1 MNTLNSK
8 LRLSVL
14 ALCLITLT
22 LIPAI
27 PRSAH
32 ANPGIFKIT
41 LMVPA
46 SNPARQSWSL
56 VVQADLSSLGIDAG
70 RVVLDFGT
78 VLNRAFTPSPD
89 ILGKTYDNGG
99 YDAVFIGQ
107 ALGIDPDPWSFYHS
121 SQFAPTGGNYQL
133 WNDTTNDQLTNQIKT
148 TLDQTQRLNL
158 VKQWQQYAFDQQP
171 AATILYTQEIVP
183 FDNTMTN
190 GAKVWSAYH
199 FPTWPP
205 VEQLSTTVANAS
217 IILAQTGPAP
227 DQGFIPELSS
237 SYYDSTVWS
246 TIFSNLAQRND
257 TVVRTMLPALAT
269 DWSVAS
275 DNKTWTVNLR
285 QGVTWH
291 DGQPFNA
298 TDVKFTFDAMQ
309 DDTLAANVESF
320 VKSLVGGKNNVTIT
334 GPYQV
339 KFSLPQPYAYFVQN
353 ILGPAVNS
361 IPILPAHILKNIP
374 YTSWKTSSFNTGQG
388 GPGPVGTGP
397 YKWVGYD
404 PVTATN
410 HVTRNDNYFNFPT
423 NGQAALKSRGAFM
436 VKDFYVR
443 YILGSDAA
451 ITALTTHAVN
461 VLDSQY
467 HLETQQSFLSTWG
480 TSGYVVYDAY
490 GAQELGFNMKH
501 PVFGTGTA
509 TPLGQ
514 ADPTKAALAAKYV
527 RQAISYAIPR
537 QLIIDQLLNGY
548 GHAGITTPVV
558 GNYVTGAATTY
569 GFNTALAPYAFN
581 LTKSR
586 QLLQQAGYFPTT
598 PTTPSFWDSY
608 GLYITGALI
617 AAVVALSAVYVLR
630 VRRKPLP
637 PPSTSSQPSTTSS
650 PTP

>member
-1 MNTLNSK
+1 MSILYSK
-8 LRLSVL
+8 LRLTIPV
-14 ALCLITLT
+14 LCLVSLV

-27 PRSAH
+27 PHPAQ
-32 ANPGIFKIT
+32 AQGGIFKIT
-41 LMVPA
+41 LMVPS

-56 VVQADLSSLGIDAG
+56 VVQADLASLGIDAG

-78 VLNRAFTPSPD
+78 VLNRAFTPPLN

-133 WNDTTNDQLTNQIKT
+133 WNNTQNDQLTSQIKT
-148 TLDQTQRLNL
+148 TIDKTQRLNL
-158 VKQWQQYAFDQQP
+158 VKQWQVLAYDEQP
-171 AATILYTQEIVP
+171 AATILYSQEIVA

-190 GAKVWSAYH
+190 AAKVLPAYH

-205 VEQLSTTVANAS
+205 VEQLSTTTQNAT

-227 DQGFIPELSS
+227 DQGLIPELSS
-237 SYYDSTVWS
+237 SYYDSTVWA

-257 TVVRTMLPALAT
+257 TIVKTMLPALASS
-269 DWSVAS
+269 WSVAS

-285 QGVTWH
+285 QGVKWH
-291 DGQPFNA
+291 DGVPFNA

-309 DDTLAANVESF
+309 DDTLAANAESF
-320 VKSLVGGKNNVTIT
+320 VKSIVGGKDNVTIVD
-334 GPYQV
+334 PYTV
-339 KFSLPQPYAYFVQN
+339 KFSLPAPYAYFVEN
-353 ILGPAVNS
+353 ILGPSVNS

-374 YTSWKTSSFNTGQG
+374 YANWRTSSFNTGQN

-397 YKWVGYD
+397 YKWVVYD
-404 PVTATN
+404 STTATN
-410 HVTRNDNYFNFPT
+410 HVTRNDNYFDFPT
-423 NGQAALKSRGAFM
+423 NGRAALLSRGAFM

-451 ITALTTHAVN
+451 ITALSTHAVN

-467 HLETQQSFLSTWG
+467 HLETQQNFLSTWG
-480 TSGYVVYDAY
+480 TSGYVEYNAYD
-490 GAQELGFNMKH
+490 AQELGFNMRH

-514 ADPTKAALAAKYV
+514 KDPTKAALAAKYV

-537 QLIIDQLLNGY
+537 QLIIDQLLY
-548 GHAGITTPVV
+548 GVGHPGITTPVV
-558 GNYVTGAATTY
+558 GDYKTGAATTD
-569 GFNTALAPYAFN
+569 GFNTALVPYAFN

-586 QLLQQAGYFPTT
+586 ELLQAAGYFPAA
-598 PTTPSFWDSY
+598 PAAAPSFWDAY
-608 GLYITGALI
+608 GIYIATVLV
-617 AAVVALSAVYVLR
+617 AAVVALAGVYVWR
-630 VRRKPLP
+630 FRRKSLA
-637 PPSTSSQPSTTSS
+637 PPSMTTQPST
-650 PTP
+650 PTPA